1 MDNQTQLTIDQLAG
15 VLTEQLAAHD
25 RLLALLNQKHQ
36 SLRQVQ
42 YEQVA
47 TGSQRENAVVQQI
60 SELEKKRLQLVA
72 DLTLALD
79 PQAAQPLKLA
89 ELAQRLDEPDRGRL
103 LVLRQQLLERM
114 AEVRRQT
121 NVARRA
127 TESLVSH
134 MQGLVQSIG
143 AACSGMSIYAS
154 NGAPPPQAMVLS
166 TFNTT
171 A

>member
-1 MDNQTQLTIDQLAG
+1 MDNQIKLIIDQLTG
-15 VLTEQLAAHD
+15 VLAKQLEAHG
-25 RLLALLNQKHQ
+25 RLLALLKQKRQ

-42 YEQVA
+42 YEQVT
-47 TGSQRENAVVQQI
+47 TGSQQENTVIQQI
-60 SELEKKRLQLVA
+60 SELEKRRLQLVA

-79 PQAAQPLKLA
+79 THAAQPLRLA
-89 ELAQRLDEPDRGRL
+89 ELAERLDEPDRGRL
-103 LVLRQQLLERM
+103 LVLRQQLFEHM

-143 AACSGMSIYAS
+143 AACSGMSVYAS
-154 NGAPPPQAMVLS
+154 NGAPPPQAMVIS

>member
-1 MDNQTQLTIDQLAG
+1 M
-15 VLTEQLAAHD
+15 
-25 RLLALLNQKHQ
+25 
-36 SLRQVQ
+36 
-42 YEQVA
+42 A

>member
-1 MDNQTQLTIDQLAG
+1 MDNQIKLIIDQLTG
-15 VLTEQLAAHD
+15 VLAKQLEAHG
-25 RLLALLNQKHQ
+25 RLLVLLKQKRQ

-42 YEQVA
+42 YEQVT
-47 TGSQRENAVVQQI
+47 TGSQQENTVIQQI
-60 SELEKKRLQLVA
+60 SELEKRRLQLVA

-79 PQAAQPLKLA
+79 MHAPQPLRLGELA
-89 ELAQRLDEPDRGRL
+89 ERLDEPDRGRL
-103 LVLRQQLLERM
+103 LVLRHQLLEHM
-114 AEVRRQT
+114 AEVRWQT

-134 MQGLVQSIG
+134 MQGLVKSVG
-143 AACSGMSIYAS
+143 AACSGMSVYAS
-154 NGAPPPQAMVLS
+154 NGAPPPQAMVIS